1 MIKNINMDSMLKKLE
16 KEFPLVNN
24 EILMILVKDAKEECR
39 NLEIK
44 DEDINNLIL
53 TKSRILIK
61 SYISE
66 KIDEIGYSNFVN
78 NFLIKNTKV
87 TKAILEKVD
96 SITRTIKYDV
106 SFEDY
111 ENLLKNEAVRYYFE
125 SKHNLSIGENE
136 LVKNLYQLY
145 CISND
150 IDFQAFDE
158 GIDEQESVIDK
169 YNENAYTEDSVAT
182 YLRDINKIPLLSKEE
197 EKELAIRI
205 KNGDSEAKEKFINA
219 NLRLVI
225 SVAKYYRCS
234 SLSYLDL
241 IQEGN
246 IGLMKAVDKFDPS
259 KGYKFSTY
267 ARWWIL
273 QSINRSINTND
284 RTIRLPEHI
293 AIKLHNYK
301 KSKLSLA
308 DKIGR
313 IPTYSEISEYLN
325 IPTNKVLQYESFL
338 LKEKSLNSTFV
349 KNNEE
354 SAELVNFVVDDKQN
368 VEDIVLDNTLERE
381 IEDLLRNLDSSERDI
396 EIVKYRFGFKENGGE
411 CLTLND
417 IGNMYGITR
426 ERVRQIEEKTL
437 SKIKSKAKRRK
448 LKMYLEN

>member
-24 EILMILVKDAKEECR
+24 EILMVFVKEAKEECR
-39 NLEIK
+39 NSEIK

-205 KNGDSEAKEKFINA
+205 ENGDSEAKEKFINA

-293 AIKLHNYK
+293 SIKLHNYK

-313 IPTYSEISEYLN
+313 IPTSSEISEYLN
-325 IPTNKVLQYESFL
+325 LPISKVSQYESFL
-338 LKEKSLNSTFV
+338 LKESSLNSTFV
-349 KNNEE
+349 KNDEG

-368 VEDIVLDNTLERE
+368 IEDIVLDNTLERE
-381 IEDLLRNLDSSERDI
+381 IEDLFRDLDSSERDI

-426 ERVRQIEEKTL
+426 ERVRKIEEKTL
-437 SKIKSKAKRRK
+437 SKIESKAKRRK